1 MNAAEAR
8 KTATK
13 INQSKGSLANVM
25 SEIIESSRSGNFYT
39 FFSYLSKDT
48 IRILKSNGYIVEQ
61 FHKFKV
67 SW

>member
-25 SEIIESSRSGNFYT
+25 REIIESSRSGNFYT
-39 FFSYLSKDT
+39 FFS
-48 IRILKSNGYIVEQ
+48 
-61 FHKFKV
+61 
-67 SW
+67 